1 MQLRLSDP
9 GLTDRLATF
18 LTSLRQTVQIA
29 APGVLEIDLP
39 HTPSARSEVQIYLR
53 VWSVL
58 YPDAEVQVV
67 NGDDDE
73 PPPDVA

>member
-18 LTSLRQTVQIA
+18 LTSLGQAVRVA
-29 APGVLEIDLP
+29 APGAIEIELAP
-39 HTPSARSEVQIYLR
+39 TSSARSELEIYLR

-58 YPDAEVQVV
+58 YPDTDVQVV
-67 NGDDDE
+67 NGEDE
-73 PPPDVA
+73 PPSDVA